1 MTVTDR
7 ILEVQDKAA
16 RTRDMLDKNVVYLE
30 YGAYAKFRHK
40 ILKAE

>member
-1 MTVTDR
+1 V
-7 ILEVQDKAA
+7 K
-16 RTRDMLDKNVVYLE
+16 TRDMLDKNQIYLE